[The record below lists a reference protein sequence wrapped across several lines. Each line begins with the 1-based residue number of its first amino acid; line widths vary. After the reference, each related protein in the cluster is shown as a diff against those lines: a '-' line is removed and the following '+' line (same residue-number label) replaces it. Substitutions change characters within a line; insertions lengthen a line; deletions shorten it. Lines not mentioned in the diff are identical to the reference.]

1 MSEEEEEVEYE
12 EVEELEDEE
21 KKEEPIKKDDII
33 ENNDKKEENI
43 QVTNDNNNIKI
54 NKKEIVTD
62 TRIFKKDDTNLAKQE
77 NTVKKK
83 KTDNEL
89 KKLKQK
95 ENKNMNSMFNK
106 KLKDFEQLS
115 QKVDIVLEKI
125 QLNNNKKRKED
136 NTSNKTKKSD
146 DKILLEK
153 EMQIK
158 NSLSM
163 IHNLTRENKKLKD
176 EIENL
181 NKRLIYSDD
190 LTQLEQISSKNAEIE
205 KLKKKIIDLTKKYDE
220 AKGLNIS
227 YETQIKQLKE
237 IINRYKVK
245 LVDLKSKY
253 DSINNEGKVPLNKV
267 NRNNFDFKENK
278 LIKSAS
284 EINIKKTKNKKTAF
298 SILNDNFYH
307 LLTDKEKNSLKNL
320 FETNED
326 YASFTNKINIL
337 ETRNQIAEKKLEI
350 EIDNL
355 NQLVKDKEIN
365 IENLNKEI
373 EKKDRKISTLENKLN
388 TLRTKNKII
397 NNKQKKILSVEEQ
410 LKKNGFKINT
420 ASKKDKIEKLNILVN
435 HYKEELDKNYIEK
448 CKVEEIK
455 TINQQ
460 IGNINF
466 FDTKFFDNFVKSKN
480 IKPISKAK

>member
-1 MSEEEEEVEYE
+1 MNEEEEVEYE
-12 EVEELEDEE
+12 EIEEVEEEE
-21 KKEEPIKKDDII
+21 KKEEPIKKDEVI
-33 ENNDKKEENI
+33 ENNDKKEENV
-43 QVTNDNNNIKI
+43 QVTNNNTINKNDEIVADIKNVKIDDNNL
-54 NKKEIVTD
+54 T
-62 TRIFKKDDTNLAKQE
+62 KQE
-77 NTVKKK
+77 NTVKKN

-89 KKLKQK
+89 KKPKQK
-95 ENKNMNSMFNK
+95 ENKNINSIFNK
-106 KLKDFEQLS
+106 KIKDFEQLS
-115 QKVDIVLEKI
+115 QKVDIVLDKL
-125 QLNNNKKRKED
+125 QLNNKKKKED
-136 NTSNKTKKSD
+136 NINKTKKPE

-163 IHNLTRENKKLKD
+163 IHNLTRENKKLKE
-176 EIENL
+176 EIESL

-190 LTQLEQISSKNAEIE
+190 LTQLEQISSKSAEIE

-220 AKGLNIS
+220 AKRLNVS
-227 YETQIKQLKE
+227 YETQINQLKE

-253 DSINNEGKVPLNKV
+253 DSINNEGKVKLDKI
-267 NRNNFDFKENK
+267 NRNNLDTKENK

-284 EINIKKTKNKKTAF
+284 DINIKKMRSKKTAY

-320 FETNED
+320 FGTNED
-326 YASFTNKINIL
+326 YMSFTNKINIL

-365 IENLNKEI
+365 IDKLNKEL

-410 LKKNGFKINT
+410 LKQNGFKINAT
-420 ASKKDKIEKLNILVN
+420 SKKDKLEKLNILVN

-448 CKVEEIK
+448 CKVEEIS
-455 TINQQ
+455 TINKQ

-466 FDTKFFDNFVKSKN
+466 FDTKFFDNFTKTKK
-480 IKPISKAK
+480 IKPISTAK

>member
-1 MSEEEEEVEYE
+1 
-12 EVEELEDEE
+12 
-21 KKEEPIKKDDII
+21 
-33 ENNDKKEENI
+33 
-43 QVTNDNNNIKI
+43 
-54 NKKEIVTD
+54 
-62 TRIFKKDDTNLAKQE
+62 
-77 NTVKKK
+77 
-83 KTDNEL
+83 
-89 KKLKQK
+89 
-95 ENKNMNSMFNK
+95 
-106 KLKDFEQLS
+106 
-115 QKVDIVLEKI
+115 
-125 QLNNNKKRKED
+125 
-136 NTSNKTKKSD
+136 
-146 DKILLEK
+146 
-153 EMQIK
+153 
-158 NSLSM
+158 M
-163 IHNLTRENKKLKD
+163 IHNLTRENKKLKE
-176 EIENL
+176 EIESL

-190 LTQLEQISSKNAEIE
+190 LTQLEQISSKSAEIE

-220 AKGLNIS
+220 AKRLNVS
-227 YETQIKQLKE
+227 YETQINQLKE

-253 DSINNEGKVPLNKV
+253 DSINNEGKVKLDKI
-267 NRNNFDFKENK
+267 NRNNLDTKENK

-284 EINIKKTKNKKTAF
+284 DINIKKMRSKKTAY

-320 FETNED
+320 FGTNED
-326 YASFTNKINIL
+326 YMSFTNKINIL

-365 IENLNKEI
+365 IDKLNKEL

-410 LKKNGFKINT
+410 LKQNGFKINAT
-420 ASKKDKIEKLNILVN
+420 SKKDKLEKLNILVN

-448 CKVEEIK
+448 CKVEEIS
-455 TINQQ
+455 TINKQ

-466 FDTKFFDNFVKSKN
+466 FDTKFFDNFTKTKK
-480 IKPISKAK
+480 IKPISTAK